1 MNRNFITYFFLLF
14 FIALSFSVYAQS
26 PLQLSLDECIQRA
39 LENNENIEIYKQ
51 LKESAKW
58 QLSSAKKAKGV
69 SITWQ
74 TNFNRISSD
83 YYHSNFGN
91 TLSMQVP
98 ISTGKRLEESINHQR
113 LQLDYADISLK
124 NEGQIVRFDVI
135 EAYYNV
141 LQKQNLVTIAESGV
155 RMSSEQMDVIQTQY
169 DEGTLVKSD
178 LLHMQIELANY
189 QQGLIDAKVA
199 LEIAEIK
206 LLSLIGLPEDTK
218 FETTDKFDYSPYSMT
233 LEECLE
239 FAKNNRL
246 DSKIAKN
253 TIKQTETQI
262 KILKAEDKPTLS
274 ATANKS
280 ISDNKSGS
288 HFDRSNSW
296 EAGVMMTWK
305 IFNNRATRDDIKAA
319 EANVKKAKAEALGV
333 DKSIIL
339 QTKSAYIQMKAA
351 EENIK
356 TSAEAVLKAKEN
368 MSIAQARYEEGV
380 DILLNLTDAQEKLI
394 RAGTNYYTALYE
406 YNLSRASLEKAIGK

>member
-124 NEGQIVRFDVI
+124 NEGQIIRFDVI

-199 LEIAEIK
+199 LEIAELK

-246 DSKIAKN
+246 DAKIAKN

-262 KILKAEDKPTLS
+262 KILKAEDKPNIS
-274 ATANKS
+274 AIANKS
-280 ISDNKSGS
+280 ITDNKAGS
-288 HFDRSNSW
+288 HFNRSNSW

-305 IFNNRATRDDIKAA
+305 IFNNRANKDDVKAA

-333 DKSIIL
+333 DKNIVL